1 MTPKYK
7 ILARVPADRAMVSG
21 HAEHPAGR
29 KTKGTRGDAYRACR
43 RGQEGAGG
51 KAVKSAW
58 QRVSQGIGGEGCGSE
73 GVDARELAKS
83 KVPPSGMCCPP

>member
-1 MTPKYK
+1 
-7 ILARVPADRAMVSG
+7 MVSG

-51 KAVKSAW
+51 KAVKRAG
-58 QRVSQGIGGEGCGSE
+58 QRVSLGIGGEGVWLRGGGREGACEEQGSPQRHVLSSV
-73 GVDARELAKS
+73 GQGGHGAAPS
-83 KVPPSGMCCPP
+83 KA